1 MIIKTDE
8 IINNIAG
15 SWKGKRVNDFT
26 HFSVDSRNI
35 KSGSFFIAL
44 EGQKVDGHDFI
55 SDAIQR
61 GAKGIAIQKPYNNN
75 FFKDTFVYKVESTKN
90 FLLFAGE
97 LARKKFQNKIIG
109 ITGSAG
115 KTTTKEMISLILAK
129 KFNIAATKG
138 NANTEISIPLFL
150 LNDTNGDEDYLV
162 VEMGIQKR
170 GDMDTLNKVL
180 QPNIALLLNIGDSH
194 LEFLKNREGVAQEKF
209 KLIQFVKENNGKIIL
224 NGDDP
229 LIQRLSNKTDALYF
243 STKRNGEVRGNIIE
257 STEQYMKIKF
267 FYKNKCYVDEFPFS
281 GIHFLYDMLASLSLG
296 IIAGIPINKSIAVL
310 KTFTPAKGRG
320 TSMLLSRGITIIDE
334 TYNSNPVSL
343 VANLSRFTKHKAPL
357 IIVVGDMLELGKN
370 AKLLHKKTG
379 ESIARVKPKL
389 LISIGKY
396 AEDILSGAKL
406 NGIEQG
412 IAFTC
417 MEKARTFIKELKIC
431 QNSVIFIKGSRDMK
445 MEEIV
450 EILKK
455 RFGK

>member
-15 SWKGKRVNDFT
+15 SWKGKWVNDFT

-90 FLLFAGE
+90 FLLSAGE

-229 LIQRLSNKTDALYF
+229 LIQRLSNKTDC
-243 STKRNGEVRGNIIE
+243 
-257 STEQYMKIKF
+257 
-267 FYKNKCYVDEFPFS
+267 YKNKCYVDEFPFS